1 MLGSHR
7 VALRNSVT
15 RAARREVAEGI
26 ELVNMI
32 RGERVGEDDDK
43 ETAAQEAE
51 LQRRLADIRHQ
62 HRPRVHWRVTKH
74 TAEMAIRALSDSERR
89 DYRRSS
95 KSRRRKPGKRML

>member
-7 VALRNSVT
+7 EALRNSVT

-26 ELVNMI
+26 EVVNMI
-32 RGERVGEDDDK
+32 QGERVGEDDDK
-43 ETAAQEAE
+43 ETAEV
-51 LQRRLADIRHQ
+51 QRRLTEIRHQ

-74 TAEMAIRALSDSERR
+74 TAEMAIRALNGAARR
-89 DYRRSS
+89 EYRRSS